1 MILGFAIFKY
11 FPFGGV
17 QRDLMKLVQGC
28 LDAGHQVRIYVIR
41 WSGPVPDGVDVRK
54 APVKAL
60 SNHRLYERFAEWL
73 ANEVS
78 GEPVDL
84 MIGMN
89 KMPGIDVYYAADS
102 CFEDKAMNQRGVLY
116 RLTPRY
122 RSFRAAEMS
131 VFAPDAKTKI
141 LTISDLHTPSFRRYY
156 GTPADRFHRLP
167 PGIERDRKA
176 PSDAGERKRRRDA
189 KRLELGLNDDTV
201 LLLFIGSGFIKKG
214 LDRVL
219 RALKSLPTQTYHR
232 TRLLVVG
239 KDNADPFRRLANRL
253 GVEEPVQF
261 FPEGRADVPYL
272 LLAGDA
278 LVLPAYDEAAGMV
291 ILEAMI
297 AGLPVLTT
305 ENCGYAHFVSTAG
318 AGVVTPMPFEQARF
332 ARDLSEVIDSDK
344 RTQWSQA
351 GLALGDDESIYQM
364 VTVAVQLFE
373 RFAEQNRQHITGSGK
388 SGQVNGV
395 GEA

>member
-28 LDAGHQVRIYVIR
+28 RDAGHQVRIYVIR
-41 WSGPVPDGVDVRK
+41 WSGPIPDGIDVRK

-60 SNHRLYERFAEWL
+60 SNHRLYERFADWV
-73 ANEVS
+73 ANEELR
-78 GEPVDL
+78 EPVDL
-84 MIGMN
+84 LIGMN

-102 CFEDKAMNQRGVLY
+102 CFADKAMNQRGVLY

-122 RSFRAAEMS
+122 RSFRAAERA
-131 VFAPDAKTKI
+131 VFAPEAGTRI

-156 GTPADRFHRLP
+156 GTPPERFHRLP

-176 PSDAGERKRRRDA
+176 PSDAGERQRRREA
-189 KRLELGLNDDTV
+189 KRAELGLSEDTV

-219 RALKSLPTQTYHR
+219 RALKSLPPQTYRR
-232 TRLLVVG
+232 TRLMVVG

-253 GVEEPVQF
+253 GVEELVQF
-261 FPEGRADVPYL
+261 FPEGRADVPDL

-291 ILEAMI
+291 LLEAMI

-318 AGVVTPMPFEQARF
+318 AGVVTPVPFEQARF
-332 ARDLSEVIDSDK
+332 EQDLAAIIDGDQ
-344 RTQWSQA
+344 RAQWRQA

-364 VTVAVQLFE
+364 VTVAVHLFGQ
-373 RFAEQNRQHITGSGK
+373 FAQQKQQRIAAANQANQS
-388 SGQVNGV
+388 NGV
-395 GEA
+395 RDT

>member
-17 QRDLMKLVQGC
+17 QRDLMKLVRGC

-41 WSGPVPDGVDVRK
+41 WNGPVPDGIDVRK

-60 SNHRLYERFAEWL
+60 SNHRLYERFADWV
-73 ANEVS
+73 AIDVS
-78 GEPVDL
+78 QEPVDL
-84 MIGMN
+84 LIGMN

-122 RSFRAAEMS
+122 RSFRAAEQA
-131 VFAPDAKTKI
+131 VFAPDADTRI

-156 GTPADRFHRLP
+156 GTPPDRFHRLP

-176 PSDAGERKRRRDA
+176 PSDAGERQRRRDA
-189 KRLELGLNDDTV
+189 KRLELGLSDDTV

-219 RALKSLPTQTYHR
+219 RALKALPIQTCHR

-253 GVEEPVQF
+253 GVEEFVEF
-261 FPEGRADVPYL
+261 FPEGRADVPDL

-332 ARDLSEVIDSDK
+332 VRDLSEVIDGGK
-344 RTQWSQA
+344 RAGWSQA

-373 RFAEQNRQHITGSGK
+373 QFAEQKRQPTAALDLSD
-388 SGQVNGV
+388 QVNGV
-395 GEA
+395 DEA

>member
-41 WSGPVPDGVDVRK
+41 WNGPVPDGVDVRK

-60 SNHRLYERFAEWL
+60 SNHRLYERFADWV
-73 ANEVS
+73 ANDLS
-78 GEPVDL
+78 REPVDL

-122 RSFRAAEMS
+122 RSFRAAEKA
-131 VFAPDAKTKI
+131 VFAPDAGTRI

-176 PSDAGERKRRRDA
+176 PSDAAERKRRRDA
-189 KRLELGLNDDTV
+189 KRLELELSDDTV

-219 RALKSLPTQTYHR
+219 RALKSLPAETCHR

-253 GVEEPVQF
+253 GVEELVQF
-261 FPEGRADVPYL
+261 FPEGRADVPDL

-332 ARDLSEVIDSDK
+332 VRDLSEVIDGGK
-344 RTQWSQA
+344 RAQWSQA

-373 RFAEQNRQHITGSGK
+373 RFAEQNRQHITASDK
-388 SGQVNGV
+388 SCQINGV

>member
-11 FPFGGV
+11 FPYGGV

-28 LDAGHQVRIYVIR
+28 LEAGHRIRIYVIR
-41 WSGPVPDGVDVRK
+41 WSGPIPDGIEVRM
-54 APVKAL
+54 APVRAI
-60 SNHRLYERFAEWL
+60 SNHRLYERFADWVAMEEL
-73 ANEVS
+73 R
-78 GEPVDL
+78 EPVDL
-84 MIGMN
+84 LIGMN
-89 KMPGIDVYYAADS
+89 KMPRIDVYYAADS

-122 RSFRAAEMS
+122 RSFRAAEQA
-131 VFAPDAKTKI
+131 VFAPEADTRI

-156 GTPADRFHRLP
+156 GTPPERFHRLP

-176 PSDAGERKRRRDA
+176 PSDAGERQRRRTA
-189 KRLELGLNDDTV
+189 KRAELGLSEDTA

-214 LDRVL
+214 LDRLL
-219 RALKSLPTQTYHR
+219 RALKALPPQTYHR
-232 TRLLVVG
+232 TRLMVVG

-253 GVEEPVQF
+253 GVEELVQF
-261 FPEGRADVPYL
+261 FPEGRADVPDL

-332 ARDLSEVIDSDK
+332 EQDLSEVIDSDQ
-344 RTQWSQA
+344 RALWRQA
-351 GLALGDDESIYQM
+351 GLALGNDESIYQM
-364 VTVAVQLFE
+364 VAVAVQLFE
-373 RFAEQNRQHITGSGK
+373 QFAKQKQHRIAVADQSD
-388 SGQVNGV
+388 QINGV
-395 GEA
+395 RDI